1 MLGCDIIE
9 IERIEKSILKF
20 GDNFLKHIL
29 SDNEI
34 ALYNK
39 RGKKAEFAAGRFAA
53 KEAAFKALSCEI
65 LDKYEIEW
73 KSIEVINDQDGRPQ
87 IVLDKEKITT
97 SNIQNIDISLSHCK
111 QYAMAQVVVLWKE

>member
-1 MLGCDIIE
+1 MIE
-9 IERIEKSILKF
+9 IHRIQEAIEEQKLAFMSRVYTQ
-20 GDNFLKHIL
+20 
-29 SDNEI
+29 NEI
-34 ALYNK
+34 EYCEQ
-39 RGKKAEFAAGRFAA
+39 KKANKYEHYAARFAA